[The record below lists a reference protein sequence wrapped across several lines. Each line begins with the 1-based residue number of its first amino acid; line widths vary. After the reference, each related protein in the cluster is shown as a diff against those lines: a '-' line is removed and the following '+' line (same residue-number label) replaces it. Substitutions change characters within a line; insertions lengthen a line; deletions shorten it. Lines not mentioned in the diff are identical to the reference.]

1 MKKSSLVYTLA
12 VFAISLAQA
21 IAATA
26 PTITPAAPSSVV
38 YSSGLKVT
46 VTAKSTS
53 SGALTYSLKAG
64 APTGTSIVAS
74 TGVVTIGGITSAGT
88 PITVLVT
95 QAASGS
101 YAAVTT
107 AVTAGTITVT
117 AATPTITPNAA
128 QSVAYSN
135 GAKATVKATSPS
147 TGALT
152 YTLGTGYPAGTTIV
166 ASTGVVTIGG
176 TGTINV
182 LAIQAAAGNYAAVT
196 TPVPAGTITVTAGT
210 PTITPAT
217 AKTVSYS
224 PSMTTVNVVPTS
236 PSTGAF
242 TYSLAS
248 GAPSGS
254 SVDSSGN
261 VTIGGAGSITVKVTQ
276 AAAGNYAAVTTPTN
290 AGIITVNKGNP
301 AITPTTSQSIIYST
315 NATVTVTA
323 TSTSTGALTY
333 SLRTGAPT
341 GTSIVASTGVV
352 TIGGITTQQINIG
365 VLVTQAANSNY
376 NAITNAIL
384 AGTITVNPA
393 SPTITPNTA
402 QDVVYSKGVTATV
415 KATSTSSGAFTY
427 SLGTGFPAGTTIAA
441 STGVVTIGGV
451 GTIRVLATQAAAG
464 NYTAVT
470 PAVFV
475 GTINVESA
483 GQPKITPAAYK
494 TVTYITNMA
503 TVNVVP
509 TSPSTG
515 AFTYSLASG
524 APSGS
529 SVDSSGNVTIGGAG
543 SITVKVTQAA
553 AGNYA
558 AVTTP
563 TNAGI
568 ITVNKG
574 NPAIT
579 PTTSQS
585 IIYSTNA
592 TVTVTATSTST
603 GALTYSLRTGAPT
616 GTSIVASTGVVTI
629 GGITTQQ
636 INIGVLVT
644 QAANSNYNA
653 ITNAILAGTI
663 TVNPASP
670 TITPNTAQDVVYSKG
685 VTATVKATSTS
696 SGAFT
701 YSLGTG
707 FPAGTTIAASTGVVT
722 IGGVGT
728 IRVLATQAAAGNYT
742 AVTPAVFVGT
752 INVES
757 AGQPKITPA
766 AYKTVTYIT
775 NMATVNVVPTS
786 PSTGA
791 FTYSLQTGYPAGSSV
806 DQIGNVTIGGA
817 GTITVLVTQAAS
829 DSYAA
834 ITTAVTAGTITVTA
848 ATPTITP
855 NAAQSVAYSNGA
867 KATVKAT
874 SPSTGALTYTL
885 GTGYPAGTTIVASTG
900 VVTIGGIGT
909 INVNATQAATGNY
922 VAVATAVPAGTI
934 TVTGMTPNIT
944 QHATQTVAY
953 SANMPNVATAVT
965 SSSAGT
971 LTYSLA
977 PGAPTG
983 TTINA
988 NTGDVHIGGAGQ
1000 ITVLVIQAAAGN
1012 YAAVITPVT
1021 AGVINV
1027 NVGPQTITFPSL
1039 NLPAG
1044 SVAMGSSFIITQ
1056 PTASSGLTV
1065 TVMPIGPA
1073 TYNNGLVTITGTGT
1087 VTLTATQTGNTNY
1100 SAATPVSHSFS
1111 INSAGGNLY
1120 SFSPL
1125 N

>member
-64 APTGTSIVAS
+64 APTGSSIVAS

-301 AITPTTSQSIIYST
+301 AITPTTGQSIIYST
-315 NATVTVTA
+315 NATVTVIA

-352 TIGGITTQQINIG
+352 TIGGITTQLNNIG

-393 SPTITPNTA
+393 PPTITPNTA
-402 QDVVYSKGVTATV
+402 QNVVYSKGVTATV

-483 GQPKITPAAYK
+483 GQPT
-494 TVTYITNMA
+494 
-503 TVNVVP
+503 
-509 TSPSTG
+509 
-515 AFTYSLASG
+515 
-524 APSGS
+524 
-529 SVDSSGNVTIGGAG
+529 
-543 SITVKVTQAA
+543 
-553 AGNYA
+553 
-558 AVTTP
+558 
-563 TNAGI
+563 
-568 ITVNKG
+568 
-574 NPAIT
+574 
-579 PTTSQS
+579 
-585 IIYSTNA
+585 
-592 TVTVTATSTST
+592 
-603 GALTYSLRTGAPT
+603 
-616 GTSIVASTGVVTI
+616 
-629 GGITTQQ
+629 
-636 INIGVLVT
+636 
-644 QAANSNYNA
+644 
-653 ITNAILAGTI
+653 
-663 TVNPASP
+663 
-670 TITPNTAQDVVYSKG
+670 
-685 VTATVKATSTS
+685 
-696 SGAFT
+696 
-701 YSLGTG
+701 
-707 FPAGTTIAASTGVVT
+707 
-722 IGGVGT
+722 
-728 IRVLATQAAAGNYT
+728 
-742 AVTPAVFVGT
+742 
-752 INVES
+752 
-757 AGQPKITPA
+757 ITPA

-806 DQIGNVTIGGA
+806 DQRGNVTIGGA

-834 ITTAVTAGTITVTA
+834 VTTAVTAGIITVNKG
-848 ATPTITP
+848 TPVITP
-855 NAAQSVAYSNGA
+855 ASAQNLVYS
-867 KATVKAT
+867 KDVTATVKAT

-934 TVTGMTPNIT
+934 TVTGTTPNIT
-944 QHATQTVAY
+944 QHATQTVDY

-983 TTINA
+983 TTING

>member
-64 APTGTSIVAS
+64 APTGSSIVASTGVVTIGGITSAGTPITVLVTQAASGSYAAVTTAVTAGTITVTAATPTITPNAAQNVVYSSGLKVTVTAKSTSSGALTYSLKAGAPTGSSIVAS

-224 PSMTTVNVVPTS
+224 PSMTTVYVVPTS

-315 NATVTVTA
+315 NATVTVIA

-352 TIGGITTQQINIG
+352 TIGGITTQLNNIG

-384 AGTITVNPA
+384 AGTINVNPA
-393 SPTITPNTA
+393 PPTITPNTA
-402 QDVVYSKGVTATV
+402 QNVVYSKGVTATV

-483 GQPKITPAAYK
+483 GQPT
-494 TVTYITNMA
+494 
-503 TVNVVP
+503 
-509 TSPSTG
+509 
-515 AFTYSLASG
+515 
-524 APSGS
+524 
-529 SVDSSGNVTIGGAG
+529 
-543 SITVKVTQAA
+543 
-553 AGNYA
+553 
-558 AVTTP
+558 
-563 TNAGI
+563 
-568 ITVNKG
+568 
-574 NPAIT
+574 
-579 PTTSQS
+579 
-585 IIYSTNA
+585 
-592 TVTVTATSTST
+592 
-603 GALTYSLRTGAPT
+603 
-616 GTSIVASTGVVTI
+616 
-629 GGITTQQ
+629 
-636 INIGVLVT
+636 
-644 QAANSNYNA
+644 
-653 ITNAILAGTI
+653 
-663 TVNPASP
+663 
-670 TITPNTAQDVVYSKG
+670 
-685 VTATVKATSTS
+685 
-696 SGAFT
+696 
-701 YSLGTG
+701 
-707 FPAGTTIAASTGVVT
+707 
-722 IGGVGT
+722 
-728 IRVLATQAAAGNYT
+728 
-742 AVTPAVFVGT
+742 
-752 INVES
+752 
-757 AGQPKITPA
+757 ITPA

-806 DQIGNVTIGGA
+806 DQRGNVTIGGA

-834 ITTAVTAGTITVTA
+834 VTTAVTAGIITVNKG
-848 ATPTITP
+848 TPVITP
-855 NAAQSVAYSNGA
+855 ASAQNLVYS
-867 KATVKAT
+867 KDVTATVKAT

-934 TVTGMTPNIT
+934 TVTGTTPNIT
-944 QHATQTVAY
+944 QHATQTVDY

-983 TTINA
+983 TTING